1 MQHPVVGE
9 LLTLVAAY
17 LHNVE
22 AMAIVSSQVVAGTL
36 HLHCLHVHG
45 AVRSLFLQ
53 VSASVVKEL
62 RDKTGAGMM
71 DCKKALAENNN
82 DIEASIEVRVW
93 CCLSLFYKNPQQC
106 V

>member
-1 MQHPVVGE
+1 
-9 LLTLVAAY
+9 
-17 LHNVE
+17 
-22 AMAIVSSQVVAGTL
+22 
-36 HLHCLHVHG
+36 
-45 AVRSLFLQ
+45 

-93 CCLSLFYKNPQQC
+93 CCLRSPDSYCGKAQ
-106 V
+106 